1 MGNFFT
7 KIVKPDIVNGD
18 ISNIQAANKSH
29 VDIDAGDV
37 IFDWTEV
44 QMPKGGALLTGVSA
58 IIVAEDGAYGSGSIS
73 DYQLIFAKS
82 VNGEAPSSLGT
93 VGGAATGGF
102 DLMNHYVGGLVLA
115 SSAGSYSLDL
125 LRFLVAY
132 SSGAST
138 RFHTQT
144 SIQLEPSHNNEPYEK
159 LYVAGIQHDARGYQT
174 GVIVN
179 GAITSDTETVITVDG
194 INAHKIFEPGDTV
207 YLHDVDTA
215 LGTVK
220 SINSDGTAITLNAA
234 IAGGTDLADDDELV
248 NANPIKLL
256 LHFEKGF

>member
-7 KIVKPDIVNGD
+7 KVVKPDIVNGD
-18 ISNIQAANKSH
+18 VSNIQASNKTH

-44 QMPKGGALLTGVSA
+44 QMPKGGASLVSVSA
-58 IIVAEDGAYGSGSIS
+58 IVNAEDAALASGSVT
-73 DYQLIFAKS
+73 DYQLIFARS
-82 VNGEAPSSLGT
+82 VNGKAPSSLGT

-102 DLMNHYVGGLVLA
+102 DLMNHYIGSLLLD
-115 SSAGSYSLDL
+115 SSAGNYTMDL
-125 LRFLVAY
+125 LRFHVVY
-132 SSGAST
+132 SSGASN
-138 RFHTQT
+138 RFHSQT
-144 SIQLEPSHNNEPYEK
+144 SIQLEPSHGNEPYEK
-159 LYVAGIQHDARGYQT
+159 LYVAGLQHDARGYQT

-179 GAITSDTETVITVDG
+179 GAITSNTEDTITVDG

-220 SINSDGTAITLNAA
+220 SINSDGTTITLNAA
-234 IAGGTDLADDDELV
+234 IAGGTDLADDDELI